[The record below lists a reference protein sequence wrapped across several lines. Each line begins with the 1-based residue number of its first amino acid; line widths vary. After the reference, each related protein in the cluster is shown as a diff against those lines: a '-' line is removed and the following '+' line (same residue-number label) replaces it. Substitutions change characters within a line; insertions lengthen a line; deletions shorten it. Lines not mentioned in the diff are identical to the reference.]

1 MKTTEWF
8 PPEIKPIRVGWYQ
21 RRLVPM
27 KEVGALETAERLI
40 WLNYFDGENWHHAW
54 CGRKLAVVKFPY
66 EGIVCDSDC
75 CEMEW
80 RGRAKE
86 PK

>member
-8 PPEIKPIRVGWYQ
+8 PPKIKPVHVGWYQ

-27 KEVGALETAERLI
+27 KELGELETSEELI
-40 WLNYFDGENWHHAW
+40 WLNYFDGENWHHAFYGRRIYTVPKRYEKIICTIDCCKMQW
-54 CGRKLAVVKFPY
+54 CGLA
-66 EGIVCDSDC
+66 E
-75 CEMEW
+75 
-80 RGRAKE
+80 E